1 MPRQKKDSVP
11 ICYRIERSVYER
23 LQAYAEDKGQTMT
36 MAVERL
42 LTKALDAEE
51 KKEDNLK
58 RIWCPNRM
66 PDFFRTFCLLGGNP
80 TQKLEEVAHP
90 KSGLKTEIPQKSW
103 KESLSR
109 NKA

>member
-11 ICYRIERSVYER
+11 ISYRIEKSVYER

-51 KKEDNLK
+51 KKEDAK
-58 RIWCPNRM
+58 
-66 PDFFRTFCLLGGNP
+66 
-80 TQKLEEVAHP
+80 KLV
-90 KSGLKTEIPQKSW
+90 
-103 KESLSR
+103 
-109 NKA
+109 

>member
-11 ICYRIERSVYER
+11 ICYRIEKSVDER

-51 KKEDNLK
+51 KKDE
-58 RIWCPNRM
+58 
-66 PDFFRTFCLLGGNP
+66 
-80 TQKLEEVAHP
+80 Q
-90 KSGLKTEIPQKSW
+90 
-103 KESLSR
+103 
-109 NKA
+109 

>member
-11 ICYRIERSVYER
+11 ICYRIEKNVYER

-51 KKEDNLK
+51 KKEDAK
-58 RIWCPNRM
+58 
-66 PDFFRTFCLLGGNP
+66 
-80 TQKLEEVAHP
+80 KLV
-90 KSGLKTEIPQKSW
+90 
-103 KESLSR
+103 
-109 NKA
+109 

>member
-11 ICYRIERSVYER
+11 ICYRTEKSVYER

-51 KKEDNLK
+51 KKEDAK
-58 RIWCPNRM
+58 
-66 PDFFRTFCLLGGNP
+66 
-80 TQKLEEVAHP
+80 KLV
-90 KSGLKTEIPQKSW
+90 
-103 KESLSR
+103 
-109 NKA
+109 

>member
-11 ICYRIERSVYER
+11 ICYRIEKSVHER

-51 KKEDNLK
+51 KKEDAK
-58 RIWCPNRM
+58 
-66 PDFFRTFCLLGGNP
+66 
-80 TQKLEEVAHP
+80 KLV
-90 KSGLKTEIPQKSW
+90 
-103 KESLSR
+103 
-109 NKA
+109 

>member
-11 ICYRIERSVYER
+11 ICYRIEKSVYER

-51 KKEDNLK
+51 KKEDAKNWFESTIL
-58 RIWCPNRM
+58 RFQPWG
-66 PDFFRTFCLLGGNP
+66 DGGI
-80 TQKLEEVAHP
+80 LE
-90 KSGLKTEIPQKSW
+90 
-103 KESLSR
+103 
-109 NKA
+109 